1 MNTIEAE
8 IIPPNAG
15 PELVTGSLVLRGH
28 GYEALVSPTAAEQK
42 RIIVAAARA
51 VVAVT
56 DMATCDLAQ
65 SRLKSLATIRTSV
78 ESSRKLVK
86 APVIDLGKRIDGI
99 AADFVAEVIAEESR
113 LSGLVAEYAREQQR
127 IQREREMEA
136 ERERQRVERE
146 RHEAEMAAQ
155 REAARIERER
165 QAAERAAHEAELAR
179 LRAEAAQ
186 SEEGQRAARE
196 AQERAVAAQREAEAR
211 AEAARRQAEADAEAA
226 RRREAEA
233 EAARQTALAVQTVP
247 DGVKE
252 EIDFEVVDVLAFV
265 GKFPQLCRI
274 EPKRAEVLAALKKSF
289 DRHGKLPDVPGLR
302 VFRNMKVKGR
312 R

>member
-1 MNTIEAE
+1 MSTTALAILGDGYQIE
-8 IIPPNAG
+8 I
-15 PELVTGSLVLRGH
+15 
-28 GYEALVSPTAAEQK
+28 TADAKEQK
-42 RIIVAAARA
+42 RTIVEAARA

-56 DMATCDLAQ
+56 DMPSCDLAQ

-86 APVIDLGKRIDGI
+86 APVIDLGKKIDGI
-99 AADFVAEVIAEESR
+99 AADFVAEVIAEEAR
-113 LSGLVAEYAREQQR
+113 LSGLVAEFAREQQR
-127 IQREREMEA
+127 IKREAELAA

-165 QAAERAAHEAELAR
+165 QAAERAAHEAEIAR
-179 LRAEAAQ
+179 LKAEAAQ

-196 AQERAVAAQREAEAR
+196 AQERALAAQREAEAR
-211 AEAARRQAEADAEAA
+211 ADAARRQAEADAAAA
-226 RRREAEA
+226 RDREETARIAAAEVI
-233 EAARQTALAVQTVP
+233 AAPAPA
-247 DGVKE
+247 GVKE

-265 GKFPQLCRI
+265 AKFPQLCRI

-289 DRHGKLPDVPGLR
+289 DRHGKLPDVAGLR
-302 VFRNMKVKGR
+302 VFQNLKVKGR
-312 R
+312 